1 MLKIVM
7 RLKQNTTLSIKWFK
21 LFKNTIDIAIRDDH
35 TVTITLD
42 IFGWQN
48 YGGFLF
54 SGKCL
59 ECCFKIVK

>member
-1 MLKIVM
+1 M
-7 RLKQNTTLSIKWFK
+7 RLKKNTTLSIKWFK
-21 LFKNTIDIAIRDDH
+21 LFKNTIDVAMRWSHSND
-35 TVTITLD
+35 TLD